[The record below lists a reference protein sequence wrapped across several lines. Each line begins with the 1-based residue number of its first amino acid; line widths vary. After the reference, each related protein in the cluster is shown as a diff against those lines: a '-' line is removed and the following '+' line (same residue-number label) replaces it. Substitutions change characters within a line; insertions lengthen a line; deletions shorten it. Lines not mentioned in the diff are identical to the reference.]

1 VAQRRARRKRGNLK
15 RGIPDRGDVLNLDL
29 DPAKG
34 HEQRG
39 RRPVLVLSVSEFN
52 RFGVILACPI
62 TQGGGFAR
70 EHGFAVPLSGAGTR
84 TQGVVLCHQVRT
96 VDYKERGSEFL
107 ESLPGDLVEEVLA
120 RVRTLVD

>member
-1 VAQRRARRKRGNLK
+1 MAERRPGGKRGHLK

-29 DPAKG
+29 DPVKG

-39 RRPVLVLSVSEFN
+39 KRPVLVLSVSEFN
-52 RFGVILACPI
+52 RFGLILVCPI

-84 TQGVVLCHQVRT
+84 TQGIVLCNQLRT
-96 VDYKERGSEFL
+96 VDYKERGREFA

-120 RVRTLVD
+120 RVRTLMD

>member
-1 VAQRRARRKRGNLK
+1 MK

-29 DPAKG
+29 DPVKG

-39 RRPVLVLSVSEFN
+39 KRPVLVLSVSEFN
-52 RFGVILACPI
+52 RFGLILVCPI

-84 TQGVVLCHQVRT
+84 TQG
-96 VDYKERGSEFL
+96 YEFS
-107 ESLPGDLVEEVLA
+107 ESLPGNLVEEVLA

>member
-1 VAQRRARRKRGNLK
+1 LK

-39 RRPVLVLSVSEFN
+39 KRPVLVLSVSEFN
-52 RFGVILACPI
+52 RFGLILVCPI

-70 EHGFAVPLSGAGTR
+70 EHGFTVPLSGAGTR
-84 TQGVVLCHQVRT
+84 TQGVVLCSQVRT
-96 VDYKERGSEFL
+96 VDYKERGREFS

-120 RVRTLVD
+120 RVRTLID

>member
-1 VAQRRARRKRGNLK
+1 MK

-39 RRPVLVLSVSEFN
+39 KRPVLVLSVSEFN
-52 RFGVILACPI
+52 RFGLILVCPI

-70 EHGFAVPLSGAGTR
+70 DHGFAVPLSGAGTR
-84 TQGVVLCHQVRT
+84 TQGVVLCNQVRT
-96 VDYKERGSEFL
+96 IDYKERGGGFS
-107 ESLPGDLVEEVLA
+107 ESLPGSLVEEVLA
-120 RVRTLVD
+120 RVRTLID

>member
-1 VAQRRARRKRGNLK
+1 LK

-29 DPAKG
+29 DPVKG

-39 RRPVLVLSVSEFN
+39 KRPVLVLSVCEFN
-52 RFGVILACPI
+52 RFGLILVCPI

-84 TQGVVLCHQVRT
+84 TQGVVLCHQLRT
-96 VDYKERGSEFL
+96 VDYKERGREFS

-120 RVRTLVD
+120 RVRTLID

>member
-1 VAQRRARRKRGNLK
+1 VAKRRASGKRGNLK

-39 RRPVLVLSVSEFN
+39 RRPVLVLSASEFN
-52 RFGVILACPI
+52 RFGLVLVCPI

-70 EHGFAVPLSGAGTR
+70 EHGFAVPLSGVGAR
-84 TQGVVLCHQVRT
+84 AQGVVLCHQLRV
-96 VDYKERGSEFL
+96 VDYKERGSEFS
-107 ESLPGDLVEEVLA
+107 ESLPGDLVEEALA
-120 RVRTLVD
+120 RVRALIE

>member
-1 VAQRRARRKRGNLK
+1 MAQRRAGGKRGNLK

-39 RRPVLVLSVSEFN
+39 KRPVLVLSASEFN
-52 RFGVILACPI
+52 RFGLILVCPI
-62 TQGGGFAR
+62 PQGGGFAR

-84 TQGVVLCHQVRT
+84 TQGVVLCHQMRT
-96 VDYKERGSEFL
+96 VDYKERGGEYSET
-107 ESLPGDLVEEVLA
+107 LPGDLVEEVLA
-120 RVRTLVD
+120 KVRTLTD

>member
-1 VAQRRARRKRGNLK
+1 MAQRRAGGKRGNLK

-39 RRPVLVLSVSEFN
+39 KRPVLVLSVSEFN
-52 RFGVILACPI
+52 RFGLILVCPI

-70 EHGFAVPLSGAGTR
+70 EHGFAVPLSGAGTQI
-84 TQGVVLCHQVRT
+84 QGVVLCHQVRT
-96 VDYKERGSEFL
+96 VDYKERGREFAERCL
-107 ESLPGDLVEEVLA
+107 GIWLKKCWLGCG
-120 RVRTLVD
+120 R

>member
-1 VAQRRARRKRGNLK
+1 VAQRRAGGKRGHLK
-15 RGIPDRGDVLNLDL
+15 RGIPDKGDVLNLDL

-34 HEQRG
+34 HEQRAK
-39 RRPVLVLSVSEFN
+39 RPVLVLSVSEFN
-52 RFGVILACPI
+52 RFGLILVCPI

-84 TQGVVLCHQVRT
+84 TQGVVLCNQLRT
-96 VDYKERGSEFL
+96 VDFRERGREFS
-107 ESLPGDLVEEVLA
+107 ESLPVDLVEEVLA

>member
-1 VAQRRARRKRGNLK
+1 MAERRAGGKRGNLK
-15 RGIPDRGDVLNLDL
+15 RNIPDRGDVLNLDL

-39 RRPVLVLSVSEFN
+39 KRPVLVLSASEFN
-52 RFGVILACPI
+52 RFGLVLVCPI

-84 TQGVVLCHQVRT
+84 TEGVVLCHQVRT
-96 VDYKERGSEFL
+96 VDYKERGSEYS
-107 ESLPGDLVEEVLA
+107 ETLPVDLVEEVLA
-120 RVRTLVD
+120 RVRTLLE

>member
-1 VAQRRARRKRGNLK
+1 MAQRWAGRKRGNLK

-39 RRPVLVLSVSEFN
+39 KRPVLVLSVSEFN
-52 RFGVILACPI
+52 RFGLILVCPI

-84 TQGVVLCHQVRT
+84 TQGVVLCNQLRT
-96 VDYKERGSEFL
+96 VDYRERGREFS

-120 RVRTLVD
+120 RVRTLID

>member
-1 VAQRRARRKRGNLK
+1 MAQRRAGGKRGNLK

-39 RRPVLVLSVSEFN
+39 KRPVLVLSVSEFN
-52 RFGVILACPI
+52 RFGLILVCPI

-70 EHGFAVPLSGAGTR
+70 EHGFTVPLSGAGTR
-84 TQGVVLCHQVRT
+84 TQGVVLCSQVRT
-96 VDYKERGSEFL
+96 VDYKERGREFS

-120 RVRTLVD
+120 RVRTLID

>member
-1 VAQRRARRKRGNLK
+1 LK

-29 DPAKG
+29 DPVKG

-39 RRPVLVLSVSEFN
+39 KRPVLVLSVSEFN
-52 RFGVILACPI
+52 RFGLILVCPI

-84 TQGVVLCHQVRT
+84 TQGVVLCNQVRT
-96 VDYKERGSEFL
+96 IDYKERGSGFS
-107 ESLPGDLVEEVLA
+107 ESLPGNLVEEVLA
-120 RVRTLVD
+120 RVRTLID

>member
-1 VAQRRARRKRGNLK
+1 LR

-34 HEQRG
+34 REQRG
-39 RRPVLVLSVSEFN
+39 QRPVLVLSVSEFN
-52 RFGVILACPI
+52 RFGLILVCPI

-70 EHGFAVPLSGAGTR
+70 EHGFAVSLSGAGTR

-96 VDYKERGSEFL
+96 VDYKERGSEFS
-107 ESLPGDLVEEVLA
+107 ESLPRSLVEEVLA
-120 RVRTLVD
+120 RVRTLTD

>member
-1 VAQRRARRKRGNLK
+1 MAQRRASGKRGNLK

-29 DPAKG
+29 DPTRG

-39 RRPVLVLSVSEFN
+39 KRPVLVLSVSEFN
-52 RFGVILACPI
+52 RFGLILVCPI

-70 EHGFAVPLSGAGTR
+70 EHGFAVSLSGAGTR

-96 VDYKERGSEFL
+96 VDYRERGSEFS
-107 ESLPGDLVEEVLA
+107 ESLPGSLVEEVLA
-120 RVRTLVD
+120 RVRTLTD

>member
-1 VAQRRARRKRGNLK
+1 LK

-29 DPAKG
+29 DPTKG

-39 RRPVLVLSVSEFN
+39 KRPVLVLSLFEFN
-52 RFGVILACPI
+52 RFGLILVCPI
-62 TQGGGFAR
+62 TQGGGSAR
-70 EHGFAVPLSGAGTR
+70 EHGFAVPLSGTGTR
-84 TQGVVLCHQVRT
+84 TQGVVLCNQLRT
-96 VDYKERGSEFL
+96 VDYKERGREFS